1 LTNTPLGHAFAAS
14 SRNADPRAVVE
25 QAFAAAGQNRKH
37 QQAQLAD
44 EIGGQ
49 QARTPFCRRQHSA
62 EDGSG

>member
-1 LTNTPLGHAFAAS
+1 LTNTPLGHAFDAS
-14 SRNADPRAVVE
+14 SRNTDPRAVVE

-49 QARTPFCRRQHSA
+49 
-62 EDGSG
+62 